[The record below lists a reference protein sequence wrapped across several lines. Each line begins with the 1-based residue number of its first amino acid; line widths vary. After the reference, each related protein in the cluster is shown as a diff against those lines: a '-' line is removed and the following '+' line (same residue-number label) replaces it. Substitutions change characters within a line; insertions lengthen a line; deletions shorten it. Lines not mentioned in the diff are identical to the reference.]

1 MKILNPKTKPMFVNR
16 LLPIVGLF
24 LVLRGASQRFWV
36 LPLVVLVSAITAC
49 REQLPPP
56 IETVRAIRTI
66 TLTEPASGR
75 MRRFSGVVEAAD
87 SSSVSFEVPGNVRE
101 VNVDVG
107 ERISKG
113 QVLAVLDE
121 RTFQLNVK
129 AAQADV
135 GRAEVE
141 LRDALSDLERL
152 QRIAGQDRG
161 AISQRSLDQAEARY
175 GSARNN
181 LSYNTSRQNLVKRDL
196 ERAVLRAPFDGVISK
211 RYVDPFQQVALGQKL
226 FDLHMEG
233 AMEAAV
239 SVPES
244 EIEYIYL
251 GLPGEVRF
259 PAIPEQVHK
268 GIVTEVSKV
277 AGGANAFPVKV
288 TIEADNPRIRPG
300 ITAEVIL
307 LLGDEQGET
316 AYLIPIEALA
326 PGGSESKSY
335 VFVFDPETSTVKKTA
350 IESGSFRANNIV
362 VKKGLRAGDIIAAA
376 GVSFLRDGQKVR
388 LSM

>member
-16 LLPIVGLF
+16 LLPIVGFF

-49 REQLPPP
+49 REQPPPP

-181 LSYNTSRQNLVKRDL
+181 LSYNISRQNLVKRDL

-307 LLGDEQGET
+307 LLGDEQDET

-362 VKKGLRAGDIIAAA
+362 VNKGLRAGDIIAAA

>member
-181 LSYNTSRQNLVKRDL
+181 LSYNTSRQNLVERDL

-362 VKKGLRAGDIIAAA
+362 VKKGLRVGDIIAAA

>member
-1 MKILNPKTKPMFVNR
+1 MKSLNPKTKPLFVNR
-16 LLPIVGLF
+16 LLSIVGSY
-24 LVLRGASQRFWV
+24 LVLRGTTQRLGV
-36 LPLVVLVSAITAC
+36 LSLVVLVSALIAC
-49 REQLPPP
+49 SEQPPPP

-121 RTFQLNVK
+121 QTFQLNVK

-141 LRDALSDLERL
+141 LRDALNDLERL
-152 QRIAGQDRG
+152 QRIAAKDRG
-161 AISQRSLDQAEARY
+161 AISQRALDQAEARY
-175 GSARNN
+175 GGARNN
-181 LSYNTSRQNLVKRDL
+181 LSYNTSRLNLVKRDL

-233 AMEAAV
+233 AMEAAI

-316 AYLIPIEALA
+316 AFLIPIEALA

-335 VFVFDPETSTVKKTA
+335 VFVFDQETSTVKKTM

-362 VKKGLRAGDIIAAA
+362 VNKGLKAGDIIAAA

-388 LSM
+388 LSR

>member
-1 MKILNPKTKPMFVNR
+1 MKILNPKTKPMYVNR
-16 LLPIVGLF
+16 LLTIVGSF
-24 LVLRGASQRFWV
+24 FVLRGAPARLGLLS
-36 LPLVVLVSAITAC
+36 LVVLISALMAC
-49 REQLPPP
+49 KEQPPPP

-175 GSARNN
+175 GGARNN

-277 AGGANAFPVKV
+277 AGGANAFPVKI
-288 TIEADNPRIRPG
+288 TIKADNPRIRPG
-300 ITAEVIL
+300 ITAEVNL

-335 VFVFDPETSTVKKTA
+335 VFVFDAETSTVKKTA

-362 VKKGLRAGDIIAAA
+362 VNKGLRAGDIIAAA

>member
-16 LLPIVGLF
+16 LLSIVGLY
-24 LVLRGASQRFWV
+24 LVLRGALQR
-36 LPLVVLVSAITAC
+36 LRLLSLVVLASALMAC
-49 REQLPPP
+49 SEQPPEP
-56 IETVRAIRTI
+56 IETVRAIRTV

-87 SSSVSFEVPGNVRE
+87 TSSVSFEVPGNVQE
-101 VNVDVG
+101 VKVDVG

-121 RTFQLNVK
+121 RTFRLNVK
-129 AAQADV
+129 AAEADV

-141 LRDALSDLERL
+141 LRDAQSDLERL

-175 GSARNN
+175 GSTRNN
-181 LSYNTSRQNLVKRDL
+181 VSYNTSRLNLAKRDL
-196 ERAVLRAPFDGVISK
+196 ERTVLRSPFDGIVSK

-233 AMEAAV
+233 AMEAAI

-251 GLPGEVRF
+251 GLHGEVRF

-277 AGGANAFPVKV
+277 AGGANAFPVKM
-288 TIEADNPRIRPG
+288 TIKADNPRIRPG
-300 ITAEVIL
+300 ITAEVNL

-335 VFVFDPETSTVKKTA
+335 VFVFDAETSTVKKTA

-362 VKKGLRAGDIIAAA
+362 VNKGLRAGDIIAAA

-388 LSM
+388 LSR

>member
-1 MKILNPKTKPMFVNR
+1 MKSLNPKTKPLFVNR
-16 LLPIVGLF
+16 LLSIVGSYF
-24 LVLRGASQRFWV
+24 VLRGTPQRLGV
-36 LPLVVLVSAITAC
+36 LSLVVLVSALTAC
-49 REQLPPP
+49 GEQPPPP

-141 LRDALSDLERL
+141 LRDAQIDLERL

-175 GSARNN
+175 GGARNN
-181 LSYNTSRQNLVKRDL
+181 LSYNTSRLNLVKRDL
-196 ERAVLRAPFDGVISK
+196 ERTVLRAPFDGVISK

-233 AMEAAV
+233 AMEAAI

-259 PAIPEQVHK
+259 PAIPEHVHK

-288 TIEADNPRIRPG
+288 TIKADNPRIRPG
-300 ITAEVIL
+300 ITAEVTL

-335 VFVFDPETSTVKKTA
+335 VFVFDQETSTVKKTT

-362 VKKGLRAGDIIAAA
+362 VNKGLRAGDIIAAA

-388 LSM
+388 LSR